1 MKDIIRVA
9 AAVPRVVP
17 GNVDFNLAETI
28 KYIRAAKE
36 KQVRLLVFPE
46 LGITGYTCG
55 DLFFCENLL
64 KAAQDA
70 LLSLEKEAEDIAFAV
85 GAPLLVAGRLCNCAF
100 FFAGGHLLGVVP
112 KLYLPNYREFS
123 EKRWFRS
130 GFDVPTDSVV
140 IGGRRFPFGQGLVFE
155 GEDGVSV
162 GIEIC
167 EDLMAPIPPSSFLA
181 LGGANIILNLSSSS
195 EAAKKHEYR
204 RSLVVGQSARLLALY
219 VYTSSGYGESVADY
233 VASGHSIIASG
244 GICLAENKNY
254 VDSGNMIYADSD
266 LGCNMADRQR
276 YSSFSDAALYNDVFG
291 KIRYIRKD
299 GLRFTC
305 DNPPAD
311 ALRLSRYP
319 FVPQDEPALRER
331 VSQLFEMQT
340 TALSRRLETT
350 GLRPVI
356 GVSGGLDSTLALL
369 VSIAAV
375 EKLGRPAS
383 NVLGITLPCF
393 GTSTATLDNAN
404 RLMEA
409 LGVES
414 RTIDI
419 SESVRQHFKDV
430 GHPGDIYDIAY
441 ENAQA
446 RERTQVLMDICNMTG
461 GLMVGPGDMSELALG
476 WCTFGGDHMSMYAPN
491 ASLPKTLI
499 RRMVRCLADTDRF
512 SPAREALLN
521 IVNQPISPELI
532 PPDANGDISQKTE
545 DIIGPY
551 ELHDFFLYYL
561 IRYGFGPTKIYELA
575 CLAFSDV
582 RSNDEIKH
590 CLKVFFTR
598 FFGSQFKR
606 SCMSDSVM
614 MGSVFL
620 SPRGGWNMPSD
631 ADGTLWRREIERL

>member
-1 MKDIIRVA
+1 MKDIIRIA

-17 GNVDFNLAETI
+17 GNVDFNLTETI

-64 KAAQDA
+64 AAAQAA

-85 GAPLLVAGRLCNCAF
+85 GAPLPVAGRLCNCAF
-100 FFAGGHLLGVVP
+100 FYANRRLVGVVP

-130 GFDVPTDSVV
+130 GYEVAVDSVTV
-140 IGGRRFPFGQGLVFE
+140 GGCRFPFGQGLVFE

-167 EDLMAPIPPSSFLA
+167 EDLMAPVPPSSFLA
-181 LGGANIILNLSSSS
+181 LGGANIILNLSASS

-204 RSLVVGQSARLLALY
+204 RSLVTGQSARLLALY
-219 VYTSSGYGESVADY
+219 AYTSAGYGESVADY

-244 GICLAENKNY
+244 GVCLAENKNY

-266 LGCNMADRQR
+266 LGCNMADRR
-276 YSSFSDAALYNDVFG
+276 RCSSFSDAALYSEIAG
-291 KIRYIRKD
+291 KIRYIRED

-305 DNPPAD
+305 DNPPTD
-311 ALRLSRYP
+311 RLLVSRYP
-319 FVPQDEPALRER
+319 FVPEDEPTLRER
-331 VSQLFEMQT
+331 VSQLFEMQV

-393 GTSTATLDNAN
+393 GTSTATLGNAI
-404 RLMEA
+404 RLMEV

-414 RTIDI
+414 RTINI
-419 SESVRQHFKDV
+419 TESVKRHFEDI
-430 GHPGDIYDIAY
+430 GHPGNIYDTAY

-461 GLMVGPGDMSELALG
+461 GLMIGPGDMSELALG
-476 WCTFGGDHMSMYAPN
+476 FCTYGGDHMSMYAPN

-499 RRMVRCLADTDRF
+499 RQMVSCLADTDRF
-512 SPAREALLN
+512 LSAREVLLQ
-521 IVNQPISPELI
+521 VVGQPISPELI
-532 PPDANGDISQKTE
+532 PPDADGDISQKTE

-561 IRYGFGPTKIYELA
+561 IRYGFGPAKIYELA
-575 CLAFSDV
+575 RLAFGSDFQ
-582 RSNDEIKH
+582 NHEIKH
-590 CLKVFFTR
+590 WLKVFFTR
-598 FFGSQFKR
+598 FFSSQFKR
-606 SCMSDSVM
+606 SCTPDSVM
-614 MGSVFL
+614 MGSVSL
-620 SPRGGWNMPSD
+620 SSRGGWNMPSD

>member
-1 MKDIIRVA
+1 MKDIIRIA

-64 KAAQDA
+64 AAAQAA

-85 GAPLLVAGRLCNCAF
+85 GAPLTGAGRLVNCAF
-100 FFAGGHLLGVVP
+100 FFANQRLVGVVP
-112 KLYLPNYREFS
+112 KLYLPHYREFG

-130 GFDVPTDSVV
+130 GYEVAADSVP
-140 IGGRRFPFGQGLVFE
+140 IGGRRIPFGQGLVFE

-167 EDLMAPIPPSSFLA
+167 EDLMAPIPPSSYLA
-181 LGGANIILNLSSSS
+181 LGGANIILNLSASS

-204 RSLVVGQSARLLALY
+204 RSLVTGQSARLLALY
-219 VYTSSGYGESVADY
+219 AYTSAGYGESVADF
-233 VASGHSIIASG
+233 VCSGHSIIASG
-244 GICLAENKNY
+244 GICFAENKNY

-266 LGCNMADRQR
+266 LGCNMADRR
-276 YSSFSDAALYNDVFG
+276 RLSSFSDAALYNDIAG
-291 KIRYIRKD
+291 KIRYIRED

-305 DNPPAD
+305 DNPPTD
-311 ALRLSRYP
+311 RLLVSRYP
-319 FVPQDEPALRER
+319 FVPEDETTLCER
-331 VSQLFEMQT
+331 VSQLFEMQA
-340 TALSRRLETT
+340 TALSRRLEST

-375 EKLGRPAS
+375 KKLGRSAS

-393 GTSTATLDNAN
+393 GTSKTTLDNVL
-404 RLMEA
+404 RLLA
-409 LGVES
+409 SLGVEA
-414 RTIDI
+414 RTINI
-419 SESVRQHFKDV
+419 SQSVRRHFEDI
-430 GHPGDIYDIAY
+430 GHPGNIYDTAY

-476 WCTFGGDHMSMYAPN
+476 WCTYSGDHMSMYAPN

-499 RRMVRCLADTDRF
+499 RQMVRCLANTDRF
-512 SPAREALLN
+512 SPAREALL
-521 IVNQPISPELI
+521 Q
-532 PPDANGDISQKTE
+532 
-545 DIIGPY
+545 
-551 ELHDFFLYYL
+551 
-561 IRYGFGPTKIYELA
+561 
-575 CLAFSDV
+575 
-582 RSNDEIKH
+582 
-590 CLKVFFTR
+590 
-598 FFGSQFKR
+598 
-606 SCMSDSVM
+606 
-614 MGSVFL
+614 
-620 SPRGGWNMPSD
+620 
-631 ADGTLWRREIERL
+631 RREV